1 MREPYAAIVGAGR
14 TNFGEHWD
22 ESAEKLI
29 IEAGL
34 NALTSVEKGI
44 SRKDI
49 QAFYVGSLLL
59 GRTTNITT
67 VGAYLSR
74 ELSMD
79 VPVVSFTTSSTALF
93 NAVRSEFD
101 VVVVGGIEKMTDAFV
116 NIQELLTS
124 TIDHFEGD
132 AGFNPT
138 AIYAT
143 MMNRYLHDFGAKRE
157 AFAKVSVKNHHHAAN
172 NTFAQFRNK
181 VTLERVLGSAL
192 VADPLRAMEVAP
204 SSDGAAAVVIT
215 KPEIAKKFTDNPIYI
230 IGSGQATD
238 HISLYSREALTEMR
252 STRVAAERTFK
263 GLGLKPTD
271 VQIAE
276 THDATTV
283 EEVLFLEDA
292 GFAKKSEGWKVV
304 DSSIDSVQNS
314 KHLPY
319 KLGNGHE
326 LIVNC
331 GGGLKADGNP
341 IGATG
346 VRQIYELFTQLRGQA
361 KERQVSLDKD
371 LTTGLAYESEGSGS
385 VSTIHIL
392 QRDLK

>member
-1 MREPYAAIVGAGR
+1 MKQAYAAIVGAGR
-14 TNFGEHWD
+14 TRFGEYWD

-29 IEAGL
+29 VEAGL

-59 GRTTNITT
+59 GRTSNMST

-79 VPVVSFTTSSTALF
+79 VPVISFTTSSAALF

-132 AGFNPT
+132 AGFNLN
-138 AIYAT
+138 AIHAT
-143 MMNRYLHDFGAKRE
+143 MMNRYLHDYGAKRE
-157 AFAKVSVKNHHHAAN
+157 AFAKVAIKNHHHAAN
-172 NTFAQFRNK
+172 NPFAQFRNK
-181 VTLERVLGSAL
+181 VTLERVLGSPL
-192 VADPLRAMEVAP
+192 VADPLRAMEIAP

-215 KPEIAKKFTDNPIYI
+215 KPELAKKFTDNPIFI
-230 IGSGQATD
+230 VGSGQATD
-238 HISLYSREALTEMR
+238 HISLYSRQGLTEMR
-252 STRVAAERTFK
+252 STRTAAERAFK
-263 GLGLKPTD
+263 GLDIGPAD

-276 THDATTV
+276 AHDATTV

-292 GFAKKSEGWKVV
+292 RFVGKGEAWKIV
-304 DSSIDSVQNS
+304 DSSIDSVQDS
-314 KHLPY
+314 KNLPY
-319 KLGNGHE
+319 QLGKGQE

-346 VRQIYELFTQLRGQA
+346 VRQIYELFTQLRGEA
-361 KERQVSLDKD
+361 KERQVSLDKE
-371 LTTGLAYESEGSGS
+371 LTTGLAYDSEGSGS
-385 VSTIHIL
+385 VSTVHIM
-392 QRDLK
+392 RREK